1 MTDKK
6 NLNQEDEKLLE
17 ELPQDE
23 NVTSLTTLKKVLNV
37 IDAYRI
43 LLVLSIVLAGVSV
56 VLQLYVPVLFG
67 RAIDGIVG
75 AGRVDFA
82 LVGRYLTRIIALV
95 ALSSLATLI
104 MNLINNRLTYRTV
117 RDIRAKAIRQ
127 IQVLP
132 LSYLDGQSIGDLVQR
147 VIADVDQVS
156 DGLLLGFTQLFTGII
171 TILVTLYIMFTKN
184 VEISLMIVVLTPVSF
199 FAAKFIATHS
209 YHMFRQQTAVRGR
222 QTALINE
229 MVGSEKV
236 VKAFRHEAKASEQFD
251 VLNKDLQHYTQ
262 HALFYSSLTNPSTR
276 AVNNVIYALVALLGA
291 FRILSGTITV
301 GDLTVLLY
309 YANQYM
315 KPFTD
320 ISSVVT
326 ELQNAMACAA
336 RVFTLIDAQPQ
347 SPDPQAQLAFKDGK
361 MDIQHVYFSYVKDK
375 KLIEDFNFH
384 VEPGQTTAIVGPTG
398 CGKSTFINLL
408 MRFYDVDQG
417 TISIDGQDTQTVDRH
432 SLRKTY
438 GMVLQETWLK
448 QGTIRENIAFGKP
461 GATEEEIIHA
471 AKEAHSWEFIRRLPQ
486 GLDTVVDDDSLS
498 QGQKQLLCITRVML
512 ALLPMLILDEAT
524 SSIDTRTELRIQAA
538 FAKLMKGRTS
548 FIVAHRLSTIRS
560 ADQILVMRDGKII
573 EQGTHDTL
581 MAQNGFYTQLYNSQ
595 FAQ

>member
-199 FAAKFIATHS
+199 FAAKFIAHPFLPYVPPADRRS
-209 YHMFRQQTAVRGR
+209 GPPDRPDQRNGGQRKSGEGLSARS
-222 QTALINE
+222 Q
-229 MVGSEKV
+229 
-236 VKAFRHEAKASEQFD
+236 
-251 VLNKDLQHYTQ
+251 
-262 HALFYSSLTNPSTR
+262 SL
-276 AVNNVIYALVALLGA
+276 
-291 FRILSGTITV
+291 GTI
-301 GDLTVLLY
+301 
-309 YANQYM
+309 
-315 KPFTD
+315 
-320 ISSVVT
+320 
-326 ELQNAMACAA
+326 
-336 RVFTLIDAQPQ
+336 
-347 SPDPQAQLAFKDGK
+347 
-361 MDIQHVYFSYVKDK
+361 
-375 KLIEDFNFH
+375 
-384 VEPGQTTAIVGPTG
+384 
-398 CGKSTFINLL
+398 
-408 MRFYDVDQG
+408 
-417 TISIDGQDTQTVDRH
+417 
-432 SLRKTY
+432 
-438 GMVLQETWLK
+438 
-448 QGTIRENIAFGKP
+448 
-461 GATEEEIIHA
+461 
-471 AKEAHSWEFIRRLPQ
+471 
-486 GLDTVVDDDSLS
+486 
-498 QGQKQLLCITRVML
+498 
-512 ALLPMLILDEAT
+512 
-524 SSIDTRTELRIQAA
+524 
-538 FAKLMKGRTS
+538 
-548 FIVAHRLSTIRS
+548 
-560 ADQILVMRDGKII
+560 
-573 EQGTHDTL
+573 
-581 MAQNGFYTQLYNSQ
+581 
-595 FAQ
+595 

>member
-82 LVGRYLTRIIALV
+82 LVGRYLTRIIALAV
-95 ALSSLATLI
+95 LSSLATLI

-417 TISIDGQDTQTVDRH
+417 TISIDGQDTQTW
-432 SLRKTY
+432 TA
-438 GMVLQETWLK
+438 
-448 QGTIRENIAFGKP
+448 IPCGKP
-461 GATEEEIIHA
+461 TA
-471 AKEAHSWEFIRRLPQ
+471 W
-486 GLDTVVDDDSLS
+486 
-498 QGQKQLLCITRVML
+498 
-512 ALLPMLILDEAT
+512 
-524 SSIDTRTELRIQAA
+524 SSR
-538 FAKLMKGRTS
+538 KPG
-548 FIVAHRLSTIRS
+548 
-560 ADQILVMRDGKII
+560 
-573 EQGTHDTL
+573 
-581 MAQNGFYTQLYNSQ
+581 
-595 FAQ
+595 

>member
-417 TISIDGQDTQTVDRH
+417 TI
-432 SLRKTY
+432 
-438 GMVLQETWLK
+438 
-448 QGTIRENIAFGKP
+448 RENIAFGKP

-512 ALLPMLILDEAT
+512 ALPPMLILDEAT

>member
-1 MTDKK
+1 M
-6 NLNQEDEKLLE
+6 
-17 ELPQDE
+17 PQDE

-262 HALFYSSLTNPSTR
+262 HALGSTALTNPPPVPSITSSTPWR
-276 AVNNVIYALVALLGA
+276 PFGRLPDPQRHHYRRRPDRVLLGTTPTSKA
-291 FRILSGTITV
+291 
-301 GDLTVLLY
+301 
-309 YANQYM
+309 

-320 ISSVVT
+320 ISLRSHRAPKRHG
-326 ELQNAMACAA
+326 LRRPGIYPHRRPA
-336 RVFTLIDAQPQ
+336 P
-347 SPDPQAQLAFKDGK
+347 
-361 MDIQHVYFSYVKDK
+361 
-375 KLIEDFNFH
+375 
-384 VEPGQTTAIVGPTG
+384 EPG
-398 CGKSTFINLL
+398 S
-408 MRFYDVDQG
+408 
-417 TISIDGQDTQTVDRH
+417 
-432 SLRKTY
+432 
-438 GMVLQETWLK
+438 
-448 QGTIRENIAFGKP
+448 P
-461 GATEEEIIHA
+461 GAA
-471 AKEAHSWEFIRRLPQ
+471 
-486 GLDTVVDDDSLS
+486 GL
-498 QGQKQLLCITRVML
+498 
-512 ALLPMLILDEAT
+512 
-524 SSIDTRTELRIQAA
+524 
-538 FAKLMKGRTS
+538 
-548 FIVAHRLSTIRS
+548 
-560 ADQILVMRDGKII
+560 
-573 EQGTHDTL
+573 
-581 MAQNGFYTQLYNSQ
+581 
-595 FAQ
+595 